1 MNRLNR
7 AEQNERNRALVLA
20 AARRVFLARGYHGA
34 TLDEIADE
42 AGFSRG
48 VVQSRFGNKADLFLA
63 LLEERI
69 AERAAQNAR
78 LAGDLSGAEGIRVLR
93 EHAARRN
100 RAELGWGLLL
110 IEFRVHAARDPE
122 LARRYAALH
131 ARTRQALA
139 RVIADAYRRAGQPPP
154 FPAEEMAQMILAI
167 EAGVR
172 LEQAADPE
180 GAAPSAAFE
189 HLRDLVGSPAPAGD
203 GAPGTGPPRP
213 GADARETGR
222 SI

>member
-1 MNRLNR
+1 MKRLSR
-7 AEQNERNRALVLA
+7 TEQNERNRILVLA
-20 AARRVFLARGYHGA
+20 AARRVFLARGYHAA

-42 AGFSRG
+42 AAFSRG

-78 LAGDLSGAEGIRVLR
+78 LAEGLSGAQGMRMLR
-93 EHAARRN
+93 EHAVRRN
-100 RAELGWGLLL
+100 RAELDWGLLL

-122 LARRYAALH
+122 LSRRYAGAH

-139 RVIADAYRRAGQPPP
+139 GVIAGVYERAGQRPP
-154 FPAEEMAQMILAI
+154 FPPEEMAQMILAV

-172 LEQAADPE
+172 LEQAAEPGGPE
-180 GAAPSAAFE
+180 STAAFE
-189 HLRDLVGSPAPAGD
+189 RLRDFIASPLPSSD
-203 GAPGTGPPRP
+203 GAGQARRP
-213 GADARETGR
+213 T
-222 SI
+222 

>member
-1 MNRLNR
+1 MKRLNR
-7 AEQNERNRALVLA
+7 AEQNERNRTLVLA
-20 AARRVFLARGYHGA
+20 AARRVFLTRGYHAA

-63 LLEERI
+63 MLEERI

-78 LAGDLSGAEGIRVLR
+78 LAGGLSGAQGMRVLR

-100 RAELGWGLLL
+100 RAELDWGLLL

-122 LARRYAALH
+122 LSRRYAAAH

-139 RVIADAYRRAGQPPP
+139 GVITEVYERAGQRPPLP
-154 FPAEEMAQMILAI
+154 PEEMAQMILTV

-180 GAAPSAAFE
+180 GAGPLAAFE
-189 HLRDLVGSPAPAGD
+189 RLRGFIESPLPSGD
-203 GAPGTGPPRP
+203 GARQAGRP
-213 GADARETGR
+213 T
-222 SI
+222 

>member
-1 MNRLNR
+1 MSRLSR
-7 AEQNERNRALVLA
+7 AEQNERNRTLVLA
-20 AARRVFLARGYHGA
+20 AARQIFLTRGYHAA

-69 AERAAQNAR
+69 AARAAQNAG
-78 LAGDLSGAEGIRVLR
+78 LTEGLSGAEGIRVLR
-93 EHAARRN
+93 EHAVRRN
-100 RAELGWGLLL
+100 RAELDWGLLL

-122 LARRYAALH
+122 LTRRYATLH

-139 RVIADAYRRAGQPPP
+139 EVITDVYRRAGQPTPS
-154 FPAEEMAQMILAI
+154 PAEEMAQMILAI
-167 EAGVR
+167 EAGIR

-180 GAAPSAAFE
+180 GMASAAFE
-189 HLRDLVGSPAPAGD
+189 RLRDAVGAPAETE
-203 GAPGTGPPRP
+203 ARRP
-213 GADARETGR
+213 
-222 SI
+222 I

>member
-1 MNRLNR
+1 MKRLNR
-7 AEQNERNRALVLA
+7 AEQNERNRTLVLD
-20 AARRVFLARGYHGA
+20 AARRIFLTRGYHAA

-63 LLEERI
+63 MLEERI

-78 LAGDLSGAEGIRVLR
+78 LAGGLSGAQGMRVLR

-100 RAELGWGLLL
+100 RAELDWGLLL

-122 LARRYAALH
+122 LSRRYAAAH

-139 RVIADAYRRAGQPPP
+139 GVITGVYERAGQRPPLP
-154 FPAEEMAQMILAI
+154 PEEMAQMILTV

-180 GAAPSAAFE
+180 GAGPPAAFE
-189 HLRDLVGSPAPAGD
+189 LLRGFIESPLPSGD
-203 GAPGTGPPRP
+203 GARQAGRP
-213 GADARETGR
+213 T
-222 SI
+222 

>member
-1 MNRLNR
+1 MKRLSR

-20 AARRVFLARGYHGA
+20 AARRIFLARGYHA
-34 TLDEIADE
+34 ASLDEIADE

-78 LAGDLSGAEGIRVLR
+78 IAEGLGGAEGMRVLR

-100 RAELGWGLLL
+100 RADLDWGLLL
-110 IEFRVHAARDPE
+110 IEFRVHAARDPD
-122 LARRYAALH
+122 LGRQYAALH

-139 RVIADAYRRAGQPPP
+139 GVITDVYQRAGQPPP
-154 FPAEEMAQMILAI
+154 CPPQEMAQMILAI
-167 EAGVR
+167 EAGIR
-172 LEQAADPE
+172 LEQAAEPE
-180 GAAPSAAFE
+180 DAGPSAAFE
-189 HLRDLVGSPAPAGD
+189 RLRDSIEPAAASGD
-203 GAPGTGPPRP
+203 GAHRAGRP
-213 GADARETGR
+213 
-222 SI
+222 I